1 VATTPDSDTTIYKPA
16 SIPPKPAI
24 LDSPAKPGDF
34 GALPK
39 PLEHDG
45 LGNIKLANSAEVAVE
60 LLPGQDVVPGS
71 RVSFRV
77 TTKKPGFLI
86 LVDVDPSG
94 KLTQIY
100 PNPMSLMA
108 SGGRHNSNYVRPG
121 KPVEVP
127 NSSDPYAGFEF
138 IVSPPSGTGLVVAF
152 LSDVPVQRVDIPD
165 IPNALMGQGS
175 ALTYLSQ
182 VASELRIPQ
191 SDGVGRL
198 QEARWS
204 FDAKFYSIR

>member
-1 VATTPDSDTTIYKPA
+1 
-16 SIPPKPAI
+16 
-24 LDSPAKPGDF
+24 
-34 GALPK
+34 LPN
-39 PLEHDG
+39 PLESNG
-45 LGNIKLANSAEVAVE
+45 LGNVKLANSAEVAVE
-60 LLPGQDVVPGS
+60 LVPGQDVAPGS

-77 TTKKPGFLI
+77 TTKKPGYLI

-100 PNPMSLMA
+100 PNRMSLMA
-108 SGGRHNSNYVRPG
+108 SGGRQNSNHVRPG
-121 KPVEVP
+121 KPVAIP
-127 NSSDPYAGFEF
+127 NTTDPYAGFEF

-152 LSDVPVQRVDIPD
+152 LSDVPVQMIDLPD
-165 IPNALMGQGS
+165 IPSSVMGQAS
-175 ALTYLSQ
+175 ALTYLAQ

-191 SDGVGRL
+191 GDGVGRL